1 MIDNVVIES
10 VKRGDGELIVNF
22 FKDLG
27 VDTHIYSESL
37 HHKIICRDWG
47 DKCIYYG
54 VIKGVF
60 CSVTLAKVKETGVK
74 IIKLPVKNDF
84 PKWMYVSDTSD
95 SDASRSR
102 DKRLVTSKNSNGFVA
117 FLKIREPECFIRREV
132 VSVLWKHAVDI
143 PDEIV
148 KHENLRQEKSKHNCP
163 IKIAAMPFNN
173 VRIRESKS
181 SYPVINT
188 TLIELRIKE
197 NKKAEKF
204 HKKHQNPI
212 MENFHRELKEQFQDC
227 LNVVTG
233 SVTGYLSVKD
243 SKDV

>member
-1 MIDNVVIES
+1 MINNVVIES

-117 FLKIREPECFIRREV
+117 FLTIKEPEGFTRREA
-132 VSVLWKHAVDI
+132 VSVHWKYAVDI
-143 PDEIV
+143 LDEIV
-148 KHENLRQEKSKHNCP
+148 KNKQEELKTILQETSYVDK
-163 IKIAAMPFNN
+163 A
-173 VRIRESKS
+173 SKS